1 MLVATFEPSSGC
13 EGRTITF
20 ENEQFVHDVLV
31 PISAAEVMDY
41 DRKGWLE
48 WPMDGMRAW
57 VGSRTGP
64 LVPAVGATRAP
75 ASVPTP
81 AASSLPGAT

>member
-20 ENEQFVHDVLV
+20 ENEQFVHEILGL
-31 PISAAEVMDY
+31 ISAADVMEY
-41 DRKGWLE
+41 DRKGWLR

-57 VGSRTGP
+57 VGEGRFQ
-64 LVPAVGATRAP
+64 LQ
-75 ASVPTP
+75 ASVNT
-81 AASSLPGAT
+81 ASSLLPRNWRTPREVALWR